1 MPSLVLRPPLRLVA
15 PPRAGL
21 ARRAARRAARG
32 APPARA
38 AANRARPPRLVAVV
52 ARRRSPPTRSGA
64 PPRPRV
70 LLPAPRA
77 SLDLDRGS
85 SPDGAGAGNADPSAA
100 CPVCRGTGWK
110 PCGQCDG
117 TGVNQEDLYGG
128 KFRKGD
134 QCWLCAGK
142 KRTMC
147 GNCVDLTD
155 TF

>member
-1 MPSLVLRPPLRLVA
+1 MDETNPPER
-15 PPRAGL
+15 
-21 ARRAARRAARG
+21 
-32 APPARA
+32 
-38 AANRARPPRLVAVV
+38 VAV
-52 ARRRSPPTRSGA
+52 RLRE
-64 PPRPRV
+64 RPRV